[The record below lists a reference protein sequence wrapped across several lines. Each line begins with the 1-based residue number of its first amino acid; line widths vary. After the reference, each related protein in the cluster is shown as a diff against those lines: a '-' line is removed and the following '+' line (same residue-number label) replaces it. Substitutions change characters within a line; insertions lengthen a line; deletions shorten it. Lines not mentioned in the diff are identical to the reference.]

1 MISIITIF
9 HNQNICKIEIIV
21 PVLGYSRFDNKIFNL
36 LVDILIRRTIRTF
49 KLFPEFLVLS
59 QEKQMR
65 LLRVIFAEY
74 PLLFR
79 KQYISKN

>member
-1 MISIITIF
+1 M
-9 HNQNICKIEIIV
+9 NI
-21 PVLGYSRFDNKIFNL
+21 YFDINL

-74 PLLFR
+74 P
-79 KQYISKN
+79 